1 MSVVAVFK
9 DCLKFSICIAK
20 YVVCKRETKISDC
33 KRKCIE
39 IQIHKTIQLSFTC
52 DRVIYKPYVQAKLSL
67 ANNLDL
73 MVQIILLCSY
83 VCSNILCP

>member
-33 KRKCIE
+33 KRKYIE

-52 DRVIYKPYVQAKLSL
+52 DK
-67 ANNLDL
+67 
-73 MVQIILLCSY
+73 
-83 VCSNILCP
+83 SNIQAIHAGQAFISQQFRLNGTNNSSLLICMQ